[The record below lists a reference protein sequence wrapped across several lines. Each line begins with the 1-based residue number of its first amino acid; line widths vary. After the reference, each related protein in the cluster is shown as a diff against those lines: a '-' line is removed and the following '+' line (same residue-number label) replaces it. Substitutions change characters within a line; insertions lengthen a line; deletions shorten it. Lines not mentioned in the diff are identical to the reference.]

1 MGVGIYVLMKDS
13 EGGSREM
20 SLYKEVLVGPELER
34 VCLSKPILSQKVLV
48 HSDSSQVL
56 LELATPSFRAT

>member
-34 VCLSKPILSQKVLV
+34 VCLVWYG
-48 HSDSSQVL
+48 
-56 LELATPSFRAT
+56 

>member
-20 SLYKEVLVGPELER
+20 SLYKEVWVGPELER

-48 HSDSSQVL
+48 HSNLEGLHLSSCGCIL
-56 LELATPSFRAT
+56 

>member
-1 MGVGIYVLMKDS
+1 MGGGIYVLMKDS
-13 EGGSREM
+13 QGGSREM

-48 HSDSSQVL
+48 HANL
-56 LELATPSFRAT
+56 

>member
-34 VCLSKPILSQKVLV
+34 VCSMRLITSYTDFPRL
-48 HSDSSQVL
+48 H
-56 LELATPSFRAT
+56 E

>member
-34 VCLSKPILSQKVLV
+34 VCSLSKPIFSQNVLV
-48 HSDSSQVL
+48 HSN
-56 LELATPSFRAT
+56 LEGLHLFSCGCIL

>member
-34 VCLSKPILSQKVLV
+34 VCLSKPIFSQKVLV
-48 HSDSSQVL
+48 HSN
-56 LELATPSFRAT
+56 LEGLHLFCCGCIL

>member
-20 SLYKEVLVGPELER
+20 SLHKEVLVGPELER
-34 VCLSKPILSQKVLV
+34 VCLPKPIFSQKVLV
-48 HSDSSQVL
+48 HSN
-56 LELATPSFRAT
+56 LEGLHLFSCGCIL